1 MRLIFYRPFNLDLS
15 KKALLPHRVSRAFT
29 MYYNKAIWQCVVST
43 KKGKKFC
50 PESKGVDERTIER
63 AFVESYRLLCQNNK
77 DVLDE
82 FMKRTEEALSESNAG
97 KRLAKAE
104 KDIHA
109 LEVKKNKLVDMRL
122 EDTIDKETY
131 DRKYLD
137 LSSQIEQLQ
146 KECESLQDAAETETT
161 MRKRV
166 AMFRQTLEQNEVLD
180 TFDRHIFESIV
191 EKVIVG
197 GYDSNG
203 NKDPYMIVFVYKT
216 GFKNSVDGKNF
227 KPLRKNSKENHSPA
241 VLCSHASN
249 EAESMCSDSSDD
261 TCGSGSPFDQTPCR
275 AAHRSGRQ
283 HGRAG
288 CDCCG
293 EQGDLRSD
301 SGLCVGALSTQGF

>member
-1 MRLIFYRPFNLDLS
+1 
-15 KKALLPHRVSRAFT
+15 
-29 MYYNKAIWQCVVST
+29 
-43 KKGKKFC
+43 
-50 PESKGVDERTIER
+50 
-63 AFVESYRLLCQNNK
+63 
-77 DVLDE
+77 
-82 FMKRTEEALSESNAG
+82 MKRTEETLSESNAG

-104 KDIHA
+104 RDIHA

-146 KECESLQDAAETETT
+146 KECESLQDAAETEST

-166 AMFRQTLEQNEVLD
+166 ATFRQTLEQNEVLD

-261 TCGSGSPFDQTPCR
+261 TLRMCHCTFQGYRCCR
-275 AAHRSGRQ
+275 LISTI
-283 HGRAG
+283 G
-288 CDCCG
+288 CH
-293 EQGDLRSD
+293 
-301 SGLCVGALSTQGF
+301 

>member
-1 MRLIFYRPFNLDLS
+1 MIEIVFGESACGSLKIAQTYGKGKYRGSAVSIFMRHEDGSVPSSDEM
-15 KKALLPHRVSRAFT
+15 KKAQLQAQEQERIAWE
-29 MYYNKAIWQCVVST
+29 NAIPLG
-43 KKGKKFC
+43 GK
-50 PESKGVDERTIER
+50 S
-63 AFVESYRLLCQNNK
+63 S
-77 DVLDE
+77 DVYCFD
-82 FMKRTEEALSESNAG
+82 MALSVG
-97 KRLAKAE
+97 
-104 KDIHA
+104 DISDNGIG
-109 LEVKKNKLVDMRL
+109 EQRKNIFKKNKLVDMRL

-146 KECESLQDAAETETT
+146 KECESLQNAAETEST

-166 AMFRQTLEQNEVLD
+166 ATFRQTLEQNEVLD

-197 GYDSNG
+197 GYDSDG

-261 TCGSGSPFDQTPCR
+261 TY
-275 AAHRSGRQ
+275 
-283 HGRAG
+283 
-288 CDCCG
+288 
-293 EQGDLRSD
+293 
-301 SGLCVGALSTQGF
+301 

>member
-1 MRLIFYRPFNLDLS
+1 
-15 KKALLPHRVSRAFT
+15 
-29 MYYNKAIWQCVVST
+29 
-43 KKGKKFC
+43 
-50 PESKGVDERTIER
+50 
-63 AFVESYRLLCQNNK
+63 
-77 DVLDE
+77 
-82 FMKRTEEALSESNAG
+82 MKRTEETLSESNAG

-104 KDIHA
+104 RDIHA

-197 GYDSNG
+197 GYDSDG

-261 TCGSGSPFDQTPCR
+261 TLRSGSPFDQTPCR
-275 AAHRSGRQ
+275 AAHRSGR
-283 HGRAG
+283 
-288 CDCCG
+288 
-293 EQGDLRSD
+293 
-301 SGLCVGALSTQGF
+301 

>member
-1 MRLIFYRPFNLDLS
+1 MLFPPKR
-15 KKALLPHRVSRAFT
+15 
-29 MYYNKAIWQCVVST
+29 
-43 KKGKKFC
+43 KKFC

-82 FMKRTEEALSESNAG
+82 FMKRTEETLSESNAG

-104 KDIHA
+104 REIHA

-146 KECESLQDAAETETT
+146 KECESLQDAAETEST

-166 AMFRQTLEQNEVLD
+166 ATFRQTLEQNEVLD

-216 GFKNSVDGKNF
+216 GFKTVWTARISSRF
-227 KPLRKNSKENHSPA
+227 ARIARRTTPLLFCVPMLLTRLNPCVPILATTHVECVLQMTRK
-241 VLCSHASN
+241 SN
-249 EAESMCSDSSDD
+249 
-261 TCGSGSPFDQTPCR
+261 
-275 AAHRSGRQ
+275 
-283 HGRAG
+283 
-288 CDCCG
+288 
-293 EQGDLRSD
+293 
-301 SGLCVGALSTQGF
+301 

>member
-1 MRLIFYRPFNLDLS
+1 MCIRDRHS
-15 KKALLPHRVSRAFT
+15 SSQ
-29 MYYNKAIWQCVVST
+29 YNKAIWQCVVST

-137 LSSQIEQLQ
+137 LSSQIEPVSYTHLRRTCQQEGNDRTAGAGRRYGLY
-146 KECESLQDAAETETT
+146 
-161 MRKRV
+161 
-166 AMFRQTLEQNEVLD
+166 VL
-180 TFDRHIFESIV
+180 
-191 EKVIVG
+191 
-197 GYDSNG
+197 
-203 NKDPYMIVFVYKT
+203 
-216 GFKNSVDGKNF
+216 
-227 KPLRKNSKENHSPA
+227 
-241 VLCSHASN
+241 
-249 EAESMCSDSSDD
+249 
-261 TCGSGSPFDQTPCR
+261 
-275 AAHRSGRQ
+275 
-283 HGRAG
+283 
-288 CDCCG
+288 
-293 EQGDLRSD
+293 
-301 SGLCVGALSTQGF
+301 

>member
-1 MRLIFYRPFNLDLS
+1 
-15 KKALLPHRVSRAFT
+15 
-29 MYYNKAIWQCVVST
+29 
-43 KKGKKFC
+43 
-50 PESKGVDERTIER
+50 
-63 AFVESYRLLCQNNK
+63 
-77 DVLDE
+77 
-82 FMKRTEEALSESNAG
+82 
-97 KRLAKAE
+97 
-104 KDIHA
+104 
-109 LEVKKNKLVDMRL
+109 MRL

-146 KECESLQDAAETETT
+146 KECESLQDAAETEST

-166 AMFRQTLEQNEVLD
+166 ATFRQTLEQNEVLD

-197 GYDSNG
+197 GYDSDG

-249 EAESMCSDSSDD
+249 EAQSMCSDSSDD
-261 TCGSGSPFDQTPCR
+261 TLRVCHCTFQ
-275 AAHRSGRQ
+275 GRD
-283 HGRAG
+283 RLLKR
-288 CDCCG
+288 D
-293 EQGDLRSD
+293 
-301 SGLCVGALSTQGF
+301 ALKYFKMI

>member
-1 MRLIFYRPFNLDLS
+1 M
-15 KKALLPHRVSRAFT
+15 
-29 MYYNKAIWQCVVST
+29 
-43 KKGKKFC
+43 
-50 PESKGVDERTIER
+50 
-63 AFVESYRLLCQNNK
+63 
-77 DVLDE
+77 
-82 FMKRTEEALSESNAG
+82 
-97 KRLAKAE
+97 
-104 KDIHA
+104 A
-109 LEVKKNKLVDMRL
+109 LEESARTFNRFNEEELRDYIKGMLTSHYENAVTGETFRRVGKTDIQIQRDDKAAFIAECKVWHMRL

-197 GYDSNG
+197 GYDSDG

-261 TCGSGSPFDQTPCR
+261 TRGGCELLYQNDVTNATLKPLRSGSPFDQTQCR
-275 AAHRSGRQ
+275 ASHRSGRQ
-283 HGRAG
+283 HG
-288 CDCCG
+288 
-293 EQGDLRSD
+293 
-301 SGLCVGALSTQGF
+301 

>member
-1 MRLIFYRPFNLDLS
+1 
-15 KKALLPHRVSRAFT
+15 
-29 MYYNKAIWQCVVST
+29 
-43 KKGKKFC
+43 
-50 PESKGVDERTIER
+50 
-63 AFVESYRLLCQNNK
+63 
-77 DVLDE
+77 
-82 FMKRTEEALSESNAG
+82 
-97 KRLAKAE
+97 
-104 KDIHA
+104 
-109 LEVKKNKLVDMRL
+109 MRL

-146 KECESLQDAAETETT
+146 KECESLQDAAETEST

-166 AMFRQTLEQNEVLD
+166 ATFRQTLEQNEVLD

-227 KPLRKNSKENHSPA
+227 KPLRKNRKENHSPA

-249 EAESMCSDSSDD
+249 EAESMCSDFSDD
-261 TCGSGSPFDQTPCR
+261 TLR
-275 AAHRSGRQ
+275 MY
-283 HGRAG
+283 HGINPHKS
-288 CDCCG
+288 
-293 EQGDLRSD
+293 LIS
-301 SGLCVGALSTQGF
+301 STFKV